1 MKNYLTRAG
10 SNDWGWGLFDKMF
23 DDFFKPTFYRESAS
37 MRTDVKE
44 TENGYELS
52 VDMPGFEKQDINLT
66 LNNGYLTVE
75 AKREEKQESDN
86 YIRRERSCSYS
97 RSYYVGDAVTE
108 EDVKA
113 KYDKGIL
120 TLSVPKKDKKEIPA
134 KTIEIE

>member
-66 LNNGYLTVE
+66 LNDGYLTVE